1 MYFKKTTSC
10 FGFLPHKSLSTVLY
24 MYFVQCPCNLRWR
37 RCRWWGE
44 NLHGRVLHDSLII
57 PTLTIFSF
65 ILHSLLFSASCS
77 WNLDFFSSHENERS
91 RLSSYD
97 DEEQEHIM
105 LPSLLKIINNV
116 ARCYFWFRQQ
126 HHQGLKGRV
135 VIVRFFPQ
143 NSPIRLCRDNHD
155 EKRAFT
161 LLLSHSNNP

>member
-1 MYFKKTTSC
+1 MYF
-10 FGFLPHKSLSTVLY
+10 L
-24 MYFVQCPCNLRWR
+24 QCPCNLRWR

-135 VIVRFFPQ
+135 VIVRGF
-143 NSPIRLCRDNHD
+143 SLRIRPSDFVVTIMMKKGPSHYYLVTRTMLNKPS
-155 EKRAFT
+155 KRNAR
-161 LLLSHSNNP
+161 